1 MTGGQAAL
9 PRPRAIVFDWD
20 NTLVDSWQT
29 IHGALVTTF
38 EAMGHEPW
46 TLEETRA
53 RVRTS
58 LRDGFPGLFAERWEE
73 AAKVFYA
80 AYEAVHLERLTPLP
94 GAATL
99 LEALAG
105 RGDLHLAVVSNKRG
119 KILRLEAGHLRW
131 DRHFRALVGAGDA
144 ARDKPAPDPLALALL
159 DGAVPA
165 GPDVWYVGDADID
178 MEFACR
184 TGCTPVLLS
193 PAPVA
198 EGQFGS
204 YAPAATFGGCEA
216 LAAYIDRL

>member
-1 MTGGQAAL
+1 MTGPTDL

-29 IHGALVTTF
+29 IHGALVVTF
-38 EAMGHEPW
+38 EAMGQEPW

-58 LRDGFPGLFAERWEE
+58 LRDGFPGLFADRWQE
-73 AAKVFYA
+73 AAQVFYA

-94 GAATL
+94 GAGSL

-119 KILRLEAGHLRW
+119 NILRLEAGHLRW

-144 ARDKPAPDPLALALL
+144 ARDKPAPDPLVLALAE
-159 DGAVPA
+159 GVEA
-165 GPDVWYVGDADID
+165 GTDVWYVGDADID

-184 TGCTPVLLS
+184 TGCTPVLLCDG
-193 PAPVA
+193 AVV
-198 EGQFGS
+198 EGQMGN
-204 YAPAATFGGCEA
+204 YAPAAIFTGCEA